1 MVIQS
6 DVIALLRTVGLD
18 DDIRRSCLVC
28 EGVKEGSG
36 WFVEQRYVSMKI
48 K

>member
-6 DVIALLRTVGLD
+6 DVIALLRTVGLG
-18 DDIRRSCLVC
+18 DDIFRPCFISER
-28 EGVKEGSG
+28 VKEGSG
-36 WFVEQRYVSMKI
+36 CSVEQRYVSMKI